1 MKTKNTNFFA
11 GLEDDEE
18 QFEEAN
24 FVDQNLDDD
33 GEIEPVITEE
43 DVPEDGKSPDAD
55 VVSVEDFDHFFNNDD
70 LGFEDDEDAAID
82 EGDGGDEAPTVNVSV
97 DIETGDDDG
106 GEDVGDDAGTGDET
120 DAGSDDAAGEESYDI
135 FGFED
140 DDPVDQAAEVS
151 DDGEGEGDDA
161 GTGDETDAG
170 TDDGDD
176 AGAGD
181 DDISVDV
188 NINVNVDDGTSGDD
202 GDDAGADTGAEEPPA
217 ADSGEISQEDFDF
230 GTMGLEDD
238 TPEVNV
244 EVTIDGEEQETV
256 STSDDGDGE
265 ATSDDPV
272 DQAAELSDDGEGSE
286 EPDPEE
292 AGTEE
297 DEDDDLGEES
307 LFDDLW

>member
-1 MKTKNTNFFA
+1 MKKNNIFFA
-11 GLEDDEE
+11 GLVDDEE
-18 QFEEAN
+18 QFEEAT

-55 VVSVEDFDHFFNNDD
+55 VVSVEDFDHFFNSDS
-70 LGFEDDEDAAID
+70 LGFEDDEEAAID
-82 EGDGGDEAPTVNVSV
+82 EGDGGDETPTVNVSV
-97 DIETGDDDG
+97 DIETGDDDD
-106 GEDVGDDAGTGDET
+106 GEDVGDDYSDET
-120 DAGSDDAAGEESYDI
+120 DDESNDVSGEESYDI

-151 DDGEGEGDDA
+151 DDGEGDD
-161 GTGDETDAG
+161 TETSDESDV
-170 TDDGDD
+170 DDDSE
-176 AGAGD
+176 AD

-202 GDDAGADTGAEEPPA
+202 GDDAGAEEPA

-244 EVTIDGEEQETV
+244 EVTVDGEEQETV
-256 STSDDGDGE
+256 STTDDDDTE
-265 ATSDDPV
+265 TTSDDPV

-297 DEDDDLGEES
+297 DEEDDLGEES
-307 LFDDLW
+307 FFGDLW

>member
-1 MKTKNTNFFA
+1 MKKNNIFFA

-18 QFEEAN
+18 QFEEAT

-55 VVSVEDFDHFFNNDD
+55 VVSVEDFDHFFNSDSF
-70 LGFEDDEDAAID
+70 GFEDDEEAAID
-82 EGDGGDEAPTVNVSV
+82 EGDGGDETPTVNVSV
-97 DIETGDDDG
+97 DIETGDNDDDDEID
-106 GEDVGDDAGTGDET
+106 GEFDDV
-120 DAGSDDAAGEESYDI
+120 AGEESYDI

-140 DDPVDQAAEVS
+140 DDPVDQASEVS
-151 DDGEGEGDDA
+151 DEGEGDDT

-170 TDDGDD
+170 AD
-176 AGAGD
+176 D

-202 GDDAGADTGAEEPPA
+202 GDDAGAEEPA

-244 EVTIDGEEQETV
+244 EVTVDGEEQETV
-256 STSDDGDGE
+256 STTDDGDDTE
-265 ATSDDPV
+265 TTSDDPV
-272 DQAAELSDDGEGSE
+272 DQAAELSD

-292 AGTEE
+292 TGTEE
-297 DEDDDLGEES
+297 DGDDDDIGEES
-307 LFDDLW
+307 FFGDLW

>member
-1 MKTKNTNFFA
+1 MKKNNNFFA

-18 QFEEAN
+18 QFEEAT

-55 VVSVEDFDHFFNNDD
+55 VVSVEDFDHFFNSDNF
-70 LGFEDDEDAAID
+70 GFEDDEEAAID
-82 EGDGGDEAPTVNVSV
+82 EGDSGDETPTVNVSV

-106 GEDVGDDAGTGDET
+106 EDVGDDYSDET
-120 DAGSDDAAGEESYDI
+120 DDESNDVSGEESYDI

-151 DDGEGEGDDA
+151 DDGEGDD
-161 GTGDETDAG
+161 TETSDESDV
-170 TDDGDD
+170 DDDSET
-176 AGAGD
+176 D

-202 GDDAGADTGAEEPPA
+202 GDDAGAEEPA

-244 EVTIDGEEQETV
+244 EVTVDGEEQETV
-256 STSDDGDGE
+256 STTDDGDDTE
-265 ATSDDPV
+265 TTSDDPV

-286 EPDPEE
+286 EPDPDE

-297 DEDDDLGEES
+297 DEEDDLGEES
-307 LFDDLW
+307 FFGDLW

>member
-1 MKTKNTNFFA
+1 MSIKNNNFFA

-18 QFEEAN
+18 QFEEAT

-33 GEIEPVITEE
+33 GEIEPVISET
-43 DVPEDGKSPDAD
+43 DVPEDGKSPEAD
-55 VVSVEDFDHFFNNDD
+55 VVSVEDFDHFFNNDN
-70 LGFEDDEDAAID
+70 LGFEDDEEAPID
-82 EGDGGDEAPTVNVSV
+82 EDDEDGDEAPTVNVSV

-106 GEDVGDDAGTGDET
+106 ADEGAAEDNVEEDT
-120 DAGSDDAAGEESYDI
+120 DTAGEESYDI

-151 DDGEGEGDDA
+151 DEEAEPAAEEDDA
-161 GTGDETDAG
+161 GSDEG
-170 TDDGDD
+170 
-176 AGAGD
+176 GD

-188 NINVNVDDGTSGDD
+188 NINVNVDDGTSEED
-202 GDDAGADTGAEEPPA
+202 DDAGADEPAAEEEPVA
-217 ADSGEISQEDFDF
+217 AESEEISQEDFDF
-230 GTMGLEDD
+230 ALGLEDD
-238 TPEVNV
+238 EPVVNV
-244 EVTIDGEEQETV
+244 EVTVDGEEQETV
-256 STSDDGDGE
+256 TTEEGDETDEGE
-265 ATSDDPV
+265 SDDPV

-307 LFDDLW
+307 FFKDLW

>member
-1 MKTKNTNFFA
+1 MKKNNIFFA

-18 QFEEAN
+18 QFEEAT

-55 VVSVEDFDHFFNNDD
+55 VVSVEDFDHFFNSDNF
-70 LGFEDDEDAAID
+70 GFEDDEEAAID
-82 EGDGGDEAPTVNVSV
+82 EGDGGDETPTVNVSV

-106 GEDVGDDAGTGDET
+106 EDVGDDYSDET
-120 DAGSDDAAGEESYDI
+120 DDESNDVSGEESYDI

-151 DDGEGEGDDA
+151 DDGEGDDTETSDESDVDDSGDD
-161 GTGDETDAG
+161 
-170 TDDGDD
+170 
-176 AGAGD
+176 D

-188 NINVNVDDGTSGDD
+188 NINVNVDDGTSGDE
-202 GDDAGADTGAEEPPA
+202 DDAGSDADSEEA
-217 ADSGEISQEDFDF
+217 TADSGEISQEDFDF

-244 EVTIDGEEQETV
+244 EVTVDGEEQETV
-256 STSDDGDGE
+256 STTDDGNDTE
-265 ATSDDPV
+265 TSSDDPV

-286 EPDPEE
+286 EPDPDE

-297 DEDDDLGEES
+297 DEEDDLGEES
-307 LFDDLW
+307 FFGDLW

>member
-1 MKTKNTNFFA
+1 MKKNNIFFA

-18 QFEEAN
+18 QFEEAT

-55 VVSVEDFDHFFNNDD
+55 VVSVEDFDHFFNSDNF
-70 LGFEDDEDAAID
+70 GFEDDEEAAID
-82 EGDGGDEAPTVNVSV
+82 EGDGGDETPTVNVSV

-106 GEDVGDDAGTGDET
+106 EDVGDDYSDET
-120 DAGSDDAAGEESYDI
+120 DNESNDVSGEESYDI

-151 DDGEGEGDDA
+151 DDGEGDD
-161 GTGDETDAG
+161 TETNDESDV
-170 TDDGDD
+170 DDDSE
-176 AGAGD
+176 AD

-202 GDDAGADTGAEEPPA
+202 GDDAGAEEPA

-244 EVTIDGEEQETV
+244 EVTVDGEEQETV
-256 STSDDGDGE
+256 STTDDGDDTE
-265 ATSDDPV
+265 ITSDDPV

-286 EPDPEE
+286 EPDPDE

-297 DEDDDLGEES
+297 DEEDDLGEES
-307 LFDDLW
+307 FFGDLW

>member
-1 MKTKNTNFFA
+1 MKKNNNFFA

-18 QFEEAN
+18 QFEEAT

-70 LGFEDDEDAAID
+70 LGFEDDEDAVTD
-82 EGDGGDEAPTVNVSV
+82 EGGSGDAPTVNVSV
-97 DIETGDDDG
+97 DIETGDDDD
-106 GEDVGDDAGTGDET
+106 GEDVGDDTGDET
-120 DAGSDDAAGEESYDI
+120 DDGSDDTTGEESYDI

-151 DDGEGEGDDA
+151 DEGEGDDTVA
-161 GTGDETDAG
+161 DDETDDG
-170 TDDGDD
+170 SDDGDD
-176 AGAGD
+176 TGAD

-202 GDDAGADTGAEEPPA
+202 GDDAGTEEPV

-244 EVTIDGEEQETV
+244 EITVDGEEQETV
-256 STSDDGDGE
+256 STTDDGDDTE
-265 ATSDDPV
+265 ETSDDPV

-307 LFDDLW
+307 FFGDLW

>member
-1 MKTKNTNFFA
+1 MKKNNNFFA

-18 QFEEAN
+18 QFEEAT

-55 VVSVEDFDHFFNNDD
+55 VVSVEDFDHFFNSDNF
-70 LGFEDDEDAAID
+70 GFEDDEEAAID
-82 EGDGGDEAPTVNVSV
+82 EGDGGDETPTVNVSV

-106 GEDVGDDAGTGDET
+106 GEDVGDDYSDET
-120 DAGSDDAAGEESYDI
+120 DDESNDVSGEESYDI

-151 DDGEGEGDDA
+151 DDGEGDDTETA
-161 GTGDETDAG
+161 DES
-170 TDDGDD
+170 DGDD
-176 AGAGD
+176 GSEDD

-202 GDDAGADTGAEEPPA
+202 GDDAGAEEPA

-244 EVTIDGEEQETV
+244 EITVDGEEQETV
-256 STSDDGDGE
+256 STTDDGDDTE
-265 ATSDDPV
+265 TTSDDPV

-297 DEDDDLGEES
+297 DEEDDDLGEES
-307 LFDDLW
+307 FFGDLW

>member
-1 MKTKNTNFFA
+1 MKKNNIFFA

-18 QFEEAN
+18 QFEEAT

-55 VVSVEDFDHFFNNDD
+55 VVSVEDFDHFFNSDNF
-70 LGFEDDEDAAID
+70 GFEDDEEAAID
-82 EGDGGDEAPTVNVSV
+82 EGDGGDETPTVNVSV

-106 GEDVGDDAGTGDET
+106 EDVGDDYSDET
-120 DAGSDDAAGEESYDI
+120 DDESNDVSGEESYDI

-151 DDGEGEGDDA
+151 DDGEGDD
-161 GTGDETDAG
+161 TETSDESDV
-170 TDDGDD
+170 DDDSET
-176 AGAGD
+176 D

-202 GDDAGADTGAEEPPA
+202 GDDAGAEEPA

-244 EVTIDGEEQETV
+244 EVTVDGEEQETV
-256 STSDDGDGE
+256 STTDDGDDTE
-265 ATSDDPV
+265 TTSDDPV

-286 EPDPEE
+286 EPDPDE

-297 DEDDDLGEES
+297 DEEDDLGEES
-307 LFDDLW
+307 FFGDLW

>member
-1 MKTKNTNFFA
+1 MRITNMKKNDNFFA

-18 QFEEAN
+18 QFEEAT

-33 GEIEPVITEE
+33 GEIDPVITEE

-70 LGFEDDEDAAID
+70 LGLEDDEDAVID
-82 EGDGGDEAPTVNVSV
+82 EGDGGDNAPTVNVSV
-97 DIETGDDDG
+97 DIETGDDDD
-106 GEDVGDDAGTGDET
+106 GEDVGGDTGDET
-120 DAGSDDAAGEESYDI
+120 DDGSDDAAGEESYDI

-140 DDPVDQAAEVS
+140 DDPVDQATEVS
-151 DDGEGEGDDA
+151 DDGESDDT
-161 GTGDETDAG
+161 GTSDETDDG
-170 TDDGDD
+170 SDD
-176 AGAGD
+176 GD

-202 GDDAGADTGAEEPPA
+202 DDAEADNSTEEPVTE
-217 ADSGEISQEDFDF
+217 SGEISQEDFDF

-244 EVTIDGEEQETV
+244 EVTVDGEEQETV
-256 STSDDGDGE
+256 STTDDTDDTE
-265 ATSDDPV
+265 TTSDDPV

-307 LFDDLW
+307 FFGDLW

>member
-1 MKTKNTNFFA
+1 MKKNNIFFA

-18 QFEEAN
+18 QFEEAT

-55 VVSVEDFDHFFNNDD
+55 VVSVEDFDHFFNSDNF
-70 LGFEDDEDAAID
+70 GFEDDEEAAID
-82 EGDGGDEAPTVNVSV
+82 EGDGGDETPTVNVSV

-106 GEDVGDDAGTGDET
+106 EDVGDDYSDET
-120 DAGSDDAAGEESYDI
+120 DDESNDVSGEESYDI

-151 DDGEGEGDDA
+151 DDGEGDD
-161 GTGDETDAG
+161 TETSDESDV
-170 TDDGDD
+170 DDDSE
-176 AGAGD
+176 AD

-202 GDDAGADTGAEEPPA
+202 GDDAGAEEPA

-244 EVTIDGEEQETV
+244 EVTVDGEEQETV
-256 STSDDGDGE
+256 STTDDGDDTE
-265 ATSDDPV
+265 TTSDDPV

-297 DEDDDLGEES
+297 DEEDDLGEES
-307 LFDDLW
+307 FFGDLW

>member
-1 MKTKNTNFFA
+1 MKKNNIFFA

-18 QFEEAN
+18 QFEEAT

-55 VVSVEDFDHFFNNDD
+55 VVSVEDFDHFFNSDNF
-70 LGFEDDEDAAID
+70 GFEDDEEAAID
-82 EGDGGDEAPTVNVSV
+82 EGDGGDETPTVNVSV

-106 GEDVGDDAGTGDET
+106 EDVGDDYSNE
-120 DAGSDDAAGEESYDI
+120 SDDESNDVSGEESYDI

-151 DDGEGEGDDA
+151 DDGEGDDTETVDESDEDDDSGD
-161 GTGDETDAG
+161 
-170 TDDGDD
+170 
-176 AGAGD
+176 D

-202 GDDAGADTGAEEPPA
+202 GDDTGAEEPA
-217 ADSGEISQEDFDF
+217 TDSGEISQEDFDF

-244 EVTIDGEEQETV
+244 EVTVDGEEQETV
-256 STSDDGDGE
+256 STTDDGDDTE
-265 ATSDDPV
+265 TTSDDPV

-286 EPDPEE
+286 EPDPDE

-297 DEDDDLGEES
+297 DEEDDLGEES
-307 LFDDLW
+307 FFGDLW

>member
-1 MKTKNTNFFA
+1 MKKNNNFFA

-18 QFEEAN
+18 QFEEAT

-55 VVSVEDFDHFFNNDD
+55 VVSVEDFDHFFNSDNF
-70 LGFEDDEDAAID
+70 GFEDDEEAAID
-82 EGDGGDEAPTVNVSV
+82 EGDGGDETPTVNVSV

-106 GEDVGDDAGTGDET
+106 EDVGDDYSDET
-120 DAGSDDAAGEESYDI
+120 DDESNDVSGEESYDI

-151 DDGEGEGDDA
+151 DDGEGDD
-161 GTGDETDAG
+161 TETSDESDVDNDSET
-170 TDDGDD
+170 
-176 AGAGD
+176 D

-202 GDDAGADTGAEEPPA
+202 GDDAGAEEPA

-244 EVTIDGEEQETV
+244 EVTVDGEEQETV
-256 STSDDGDGE
+256 STTDDGDDTE
-265 ATSDDPV
+265 TTSDDPV

-286 EPDPEE
+286 EPDPDE

-297 DEDDDLGEES
+297 DEEDDLGEES
-307 LFDDLW
+307 FFGDLW

>member
-1 MKTKNTNFFA
+1 MKKNNNFFA

-18 QFEEAN
+18 QFEEAT

-55 VVSVEDFDHFFNNDD
+55 VVSVEDFDHFFNSDNF
-70 LGFEDDEDAAID
+70 GFEDDEEAAID
-82 EGDGGDEAPTVNVSV
+82 EGDGGDETPTVNVSV

-106 GEDVGDDAGTGDET
+106 EDVGDDYSDET
-120 DAGSDDAAGEESYDI
+120 DDESNDVSGEESYDI

-151 DDGEGEGDDA
+151 DDGEGDD
-161 GTGDETDAG
+161 TETSDESDV
-170 TDDGDD
+170 DDDSET
-176 AGAGD
+176 D

-202 GDDAGADTGAEEPPA
+202 GDDAGAEEPA

-244 EVTIDGEEQETV
+244 EVTVDGEEQETV
-256 STSDDGDGE
+256 STTDDGDDTE
-265 ATSDDPV
+265 TTSDDPV

-286 EPDPEE
+286 EPDPDE

-307 LFDDLW
+307 FFGDLW

>member
-1 MKTKNTNFFA
+1 MKKNKNFFA

-70 LGFEDDEDAAID
+70 LGLEDDEDAAID
-82 EGDGGDEAPTVNVSV
+82 EGDGADEAPTVNVSV

-106 GEDVGDDAGTGDET
+106 GEDVGGDAGDET
-120 DAGSDDAAGEESYDI
+120 DTGSDDAAGEESYDI

-151 DDGEGEGDDA
+151 DEGEGDDTGA
-161 GTGDETDAG
+161 GDETDTG
-170 TDDGDD
+170 TDEGDD
-176 AGAGD
+176 TGAGD

-202 GDDAGADTGAEEPPA
+202 GDDTGSDAGTEEPA

-244 EVTIDGEEQETV
+244 EITVDGEEQETV
-256 STSDDGDGE
+256 STSDDGDDTE
-265 ATSDDPV
+265 TTSDDPV

-292 AGTEE
+292 TGTEE

-307 LFDDLW
+307 FFGDLW

>member
-1 MKTKNTNFFA
+1 MKKNNNFFA
-11 GLEDDEE
+11 GLEEDEE
-18 QFEEAN
+18 QFEEAT

-55 VVSVEDFDHFFNNDD
+55 VVSVEDFDHFFNSDNF
-70 LGFEDDEDAAID
+70 GFEDDEEAAID
-82 EGDGGDEAPTVNVSV
+82 EGDSGDETPTVNVSV
-97 DIETGDDDG
+97 DIETGDDDA
-106 GEDVGDDAGTGDET
+106 GEDVGDDYSDET
-120 DAGSDDAAGEESYDI
+120 DDESNDVSGEESYDI

-151 DDGEGEGDDA
+151 DDSEGDDTETA
-161 GTGDETDAG
+161 DES
-170 TDDGDD
+170 DGDD
-176 AGAGD
+176 GSEDD

-202 GDDAGADTGAEEPPA
+202 GDDAGAEEPA

-244 EVTIDGEEQETV
+244 EVTVDGEEQKTV
-256 STSDDGDGE
+256 STTDDGDDTE
-265 ATSDDPV
+265 TTSDDPV

-297 DEDDDLGEES
+297 DEEDDDLGEES
-307 LFDDLW
+307 FFGDLW

>member
-1 MKTKNTNFFA
+1 MKKNNNFFA

-18 QFEEAN
+18 QFEEAT

-55 VVSVEDFDHFFNNDD
+55 VVSVEDFDHFFNNDS
-70 LGFEDDEDAAID
+70 LGFEDDEEAAID
-82 EGDGGDEAPTVNVSV
+82 EGDGGDETPTVNVSV

-106 GEDVGDDAGTGDET
+106 EDVGDDYSDET
-120 DAGSDDAAGEESYDI
+120 DDESNDVSGEESYDI

-151 DDGEGEGDDA
+151 DDSEGDDTETA
-161 GTGDETDAG
+161 DES
-170 TDDGDD
+170 DGDD
-176 AGAGD
+176 GSEDD

-202 GDDAGADTGAEEPPA
+202 GDDAGAEEPA

-230 GTMGLEDD
+230 VLRMIL
-238 TPEVNV
+238 
-244 EVTIDGEEQETV
+244 
-256 STSDDGDGE
+256 
-265 ATSDDPV
+265 
-272 DQAAELSDDGEGSE
+272 LK
-286 EPDPEE
+286 
-292 AGTEE
+292 
-297 DEDDDLGEES
+297 
-307 LFDDLW
+307 